1 MFSTLTTVIEVVTC
15 DSICG
20 VSLIRGED
28 EADHCFSRAKH
39 HTLNERDA
47 SCKRGGKGEN
57 ADETKHQMLI
67 SELNWWGDVPMA
79 KAP

>member
-15 DSICG
+15 DSSCG

-28 EADHCFSRAKH
+28 EADHCFSRANH
-39 HTLNERDA
+39 QTFNDRNA

-57 ADETKHQMLI
+57 ADETKQMLI
-67 SELNWWGDVPMA
+67 SQQNWWGDVPTT
-79 KAP
+79 KAL